1 MVRPIELTGF
11 EDADTQTLRNL
22 WLLGFGD
29 NKVLC
34 DELESLIRRGEE
46 IGMIGLEVCRR
57 QQALST
63 KPTRESREYY
73 YVLVEEDADS

>member
-1 MVRPIELTGF
+1 MVTETTNF
-11 EDADTQTLRNL
+11 ENADTQTLRNL
-22 WLLGFGD
+22 WLLNFGD

-34 DELESLIRRGEE
+34 VELESLIRQGVEK
-46 IGMIGLEVCRR
+46 GMIGLELCRR